1 VAFRCRDAADPE
13 LSGRYDLVTIFEA
26 LHDMSQPVDEE
37 SSPVYG
43 FTCRFAK
50 IQPPPAQMRQL
61 LGAVSTNPKA
71 MDDFVTFVRRS
82 AVRSLPSRFALANGG
97 SRATLP

>member
-50 IQPPPAQMRQL
+50 IQPPPAQMLQL
-61 LGAVSTNPKA
+61 LA
-71 MDDFVTFVRRS
+71 
-82 AVRSLPSRFALANGG
+82 PSRPTPRRWTT
-97 SRATLP
+97 S